1 MTLISWKIKEALS
14 QLKQATLDFL
24 ELQQGLHSIQV
35 SQQLVLYLADLAHLT
50 LFIQIGK
57 SNF

>member
-24 ELQQGLHSIQV
+24 ELQQGPHSIQV
-35 SQQLVLYLADLAHLT
+35 SQQLVPYLVDLAHLT

-57 SNF
+57 TIF